1 MIVSTEY
8 LSDGTLPKY
17 INVSKLF
24 MFDVESICEILAV
37 KGGNND
43 PSLDDIMEVVE
54 AEAQEIFGSLHRL
67 IYTNEDGEEI

>member
-1 MIVSTEY
+1 MTTTEY

-24 MFDVESICEILAV
+24 MFDVADICETLAV

-43 PSLDDIMEVVE
+43 PSLDDIMEVVD
-54 AEAQEIFGSLHRL
+54 AEVKEIFGSLHRL
-67 IYTNEDGEEI
+67 IYTDEDGEEL

>member
-1 MIVSTEY
+1 MTTTEH

-24 MFDVESICEILAV
+24 MFDVADICETLAV